1 MDRMGRHEDAA
12 ALRDFEKALSL
23 DRKNPFAYLGR
34 GVIRI
39 SKADYNGAIA
49 DLTQTIKLKPD
60 FAAAYKVRSRA
71 WDASGNHKR
80 AEADRKKAL
89 SLGAK

>member
-1 MDRMGRHEDAA
+1 MGRHEDVA
-12 ALRDFEKALSL
+12 ALRDFERALSL

-39 SKADYNGAIA
+39 SKADYDGAIA
-49 DLTQTIKLKPD
+49 DLSQTIKLKPD

-71 WDASGNHKR
+71 WDAKGNRKR
-80 AEADRKKAL
+80 AEADRKKAR
-89 SLGAK
+89 SLGAN